1 MLFIYIVLLLSLTLC
16 NANQF
21 KSFQSLKRFS
31 TAVATLPLAFGLL
44 NQPVFAIGPVKV
56 GLNILSYKQ
65 VELCNGQK
73 PIMPG
78 R

>member
-1 MLFIYIVLLLSLTLC
+1 MLLLYILVLLALTLSH
-16 NANQF
+16 ANQF
-21 KSFQSLKRFS
+21 TSLKSLKRLS
-31 TAVATLPLAFGLL
+31 TAVATLPVAFGLL
-44 NQPVFAIGPVKV
+44 NQPVLAIGPVKV